1 MVKTQEEI
9 IEILNGAAVF
19 IEEVKPPWSSERS
32 KRLKI
37 QVPNDCGVTAKE
49 YMAVITR
56 DLVV

>member
-9 IEILNGAAVF
+9 IEILNVAAVF